1 MRLTRESRYNQS
13 ALLSHTAIWRCVS
26 AAVVL
31 LSLAFQPTP
40 NVAFAAPFA
49 YVTNAG
55 AGTVS
60 VVDAATNLVS
70 ISGIP
75 VGSLPEQ
82 VAAKPDGTLVYVTNT
97 GSGTVS
103 VITTATNTVLTT
115 IPVGSAP
122 SGLAV
127 TPNGSHVYV
136 ANSGSNSVSVITT
149 ATNTVLG
156 GPIPVGATPAGV
168 AVTPN
173 GSHVYVANSGSNS
186 VSVIATATNTVL
198 TTIPVGAAPTGV
210 AIARSNIAS
219 IPILSD
225 PAIWLLIVAMSV
237 GLTLRMMAK
246 PAPSRRRTSRLI

>member
-115 IPVGSAP
+115 IPVG
-122 SGLAV
+122 
-127 TPNGSHVYV
+127 
-136 ANSGSNSVSVITT
+136 
-149 ATNTVLG
+149 
-156 GPIPVGATPAGV
+156 
-168 AVTPN
+168 
-173 GSHVYVANSGSNS
+173 
-186 VSVIATATNTVL
+186 
-198 TTIPVGAAPTGV
+198 AAPTGV

-237 GLTLRMMAK
+237 GLTLRMIAK
-246 PAPSRRRTSRLI
+246 PIPSRRRTSRLI